1 MVASAQVTEMVP
13 VGVLQPGMRPTKFEM
28 RMKKNSVARKG
39 TCFLKPWPMMPSPMS
54 LRTNW

>member
-13 VGVLQPGMRPTKFEM
+13 VGVLQPGIRPTKFEM

-39 TCFLKPWPMMPSPMS
+39 TCFLKP
-54 LRTNW
+54 